1 MPKETTAQKVPPGA
15 SAARVPRCA
24 PLNQKLIPQ
33 DTAGIGDAE
42 RAWSLKWFHLLTP
55 PTAPPPTGARP
66 KRGGGG
72 GEIPFSIVTHRTH
85 TRIYTAA
92 LRGRGWGSHRG
103 SPPGPLRASP
113 RGWDA
118 LPPMRGG
125 GGGLVGVYSLCW
137 GGANK
142 SSAEETLLSAPERF

>member
-1 MPKETTAQKVPPGA
+1 MVPP
-15 SAARVPRCA
+15 PY
-24 PLNQKLIPQ
+24 
-33 DTAGIGDAE
+33 TAH
-42 RAWSLKWFHLLTP
+42 R
-55 PTAPPPTGARP
+55 TAPH
-66 KRGGGG
+66 GGEAKEGWGG